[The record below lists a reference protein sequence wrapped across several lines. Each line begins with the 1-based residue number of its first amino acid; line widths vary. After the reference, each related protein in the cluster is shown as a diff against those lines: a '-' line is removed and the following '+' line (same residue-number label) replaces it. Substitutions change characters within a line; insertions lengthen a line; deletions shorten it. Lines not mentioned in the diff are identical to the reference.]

1 MFNTI
6 IANNLK
12 QFRNS
17 RGWSLARAA
26 DETGVSKAM
35 LGQIERGESSPT
47 MATLWKITQGFQV
60 PMSVVLEPPRDNS
73 QSVEHQSRKQLSFDE
88 NIQFRVLFAFD
99 PLLRCEMFAHQL
111 APGKTHLSSPH
122 ERGVIE
128 DIIVI
133 EGALEIKLTD
143 QWQLL
148 QAGETLR
155 FKADQDHGYRNSSA
169 ERTIFHNVIHYPK
182 TIADH

>member
-1 MFNTI
+1 
-6 IANNLK
+6 
-12 QFRNS
+12 
-17 RGWSLARAA
+17 
-26 DETGVSKAM
+26 
-35 LGQIERGESSPT
+35 
-47 MATLWKITQGFQV
+47 
-60 PMSVVLEPPRDNS
+60 
-73 QSVEHQSRKQLSFDE
+73 
-88 NIQFRVLFAFD
+88 
-99 PLLRCEMFAHQL
+99 
-111 APGKTHLSSPH
+111 LSSSH